1 VLIYSYLL
9 YILNAE
15 DNVMRLKHKLVD
27 YYRIPIRFKTTDML
41 RVDHFDSHRVLCRPD
56 QWRYSLLT
64 RVNKVQGPTGA
75 RGPKSVLRFLYVGA
89 VCRRRP
95 TMLLLTLHTKFSV
108 PPLSGCRRAVVP
120 GRGSPASK
128 APSLSMSK
136 GPRLICDTTGLRSTK
151 FLSQ

>member
-1 VLIYSYLL
+1 MLIYSYLL
-9 YILNAE
+9 YILSAE

-27 YYRIPIRFKTTDML
+27 YYPIPIRFKTTDML
-41 RVDHFDSHRVLCRPD
+41 RVGHFDSHRVLCRPD

-75 RGPKSVLRFLYVGA
+75 RGPKSVLRFLYVG
-89 VCRRRP
+89 
-95 TMLLLTLHTKFSV
+95 TLHTKFSV
-108 PPLSGCRRAVVP
+108 PPLIGRRRAVVP